1 MSFEE
6 DLLTF
11 LKDSKKLLFIGIG
24 NNLRKDDGAGIR
36 IVNILKRKG
45 IKNVLNCGPSPEN
58 YIGIIKKISPTHII
72 FFDAVEMGKEPGH
85 FEIIKE
91 CDFYE
96 QILSTHKIPMNLL
109 FQILKNEI
117 PNLKI
122 LFIGI
127 QPKNIDFG
135 KGISYPVAKGINSLV
150 NKIIKALMV
159 RN

>member
-6 DLLTF
+6 SLLTF

-24 NNLRKDDGAGIR
+24 NTLRKDDGAGIR
-36 IVNILKRKG
+36 VINILRRRG
-45 IKNVLNCGPSPEN
+45 IKNILNCGPSPEN
-58 YIGIIKKISPTHII
+58 YIGWIKRISPTHII

-85 FEIIKE
+85 FEIIEE
-91 CDFYE
+91 CNFCE
-96 QILSTHKIPMNLL
+96 QFLSTHKIPIRLL
-109 FQILKNEI
+109 FQILKNDL
-117 PNLKI
+117 PSLKI

-135 KGISYPVAKGINSLV
+135 KGISRPVAKGINSLV
-150 NKIIKALMV
+150 DKIIKALMV

>member
-85 FEIIKE
+85 FEII
-91 CDFYE
+91 
-96 QILSTHKIPMNLL
+96 
-109 FQILKNEI
+109 
-117 PNLKI
+117 
-122 LFIGI
+122 
-127 QPKNIDFG
+127 
-135 KGISYPVAKGINSLV
+135 
-150 NKIIKALMV
+150 
-159 RN
+159 

>member
-1 MSFEE
+1 MPFEE

-24 NNLRKDDGAGIR
+24 NTLRKDDGAGIR
-36 IVNILKRKG
+36 IINILKRRG
-45 IKNVLNCGPSPEN
+45 VKNVLNCGASPEN
-58 YIGIIKKISPTHII
+58 YTGVIKKIAPTHII
-72 FFDAVEMGKEPGH
+72 FFDAVEMGREPGH

-96 QILSTHKIPMNLL
+96 QILSTHKIPMKLL
-109 FQILKNEI
+109 FQILKNDL

-127 QPKNIDFG
+127 QPKNIGFG
-135 KGISYPVAKGINSLV
+135 KGISRPVVKGINSLV
-150 NKIIKALMV
+150 DKIIKALMV
-159 RN
+159 RD